1 MFAKESVKK
10 KVLYVSSEMAP
21 FLDDSNLAN
30 VTRMVPQAIQEKDNE
45 IRILVP
51 KFCVINERRNRL
63 HEVVRLSGINIT
75 IDDNDNPLIIKVASV
90 PGTKMQVYFLDNEDF
105 FQRKNVYND
114 DEGKFFDDND
124 ERTIFFCKGVMET
137 VKKLGWAPDIIHCSG
152 WMTSLIP
159 FYLKTTY
166 KNEPVFRNAKVVYSV
181 GSCKEEEGNLGS
193 DFARKASL
201 NNSDEES
208 VQTFAEGGIPCL
220 NKSAATFADA
230 IVTLDEAGKN
240 SMQEIIDNKPHMM
253 HDNDACADKY
263 VTFYESLMAKS

>member
-51 KFCVINERRNRL
+51 KFGVINERRNRL
-63 HEVVRLSGINIT
+63 YEVVRLSGINIT

-124 ERTIFFCKGVMET
+124 E
-137 VKKLGWAPDIIHCSG
+137 
-152 WMTSLIP
+152 
-159 FYLKTTY
+159 
-166 KNEPVFRNAKVVYSV
+166 
-181 GSCKEEEGNLGS
+181 
-193 DFARKASL
+193 
-201 NNSDEES
+201 
-208 VQTFAEGGIPCL
+208 
-220 NKSAATFADA
+220 
-230 IVTLDEAGKN
+230 
-240 SMQEIIDNKPHMM
+240 
-253 HDNDACADKY
+253 
-263 VTFYESLMAKS
+263 